1 MKAIIKGKKEIAKG
15 TLWLEFALEKK
26 ISFTPGQI
34 FYINLRNPPFTD
46 PEGDMRHFSIVNP
59 PSRNEIIQMATRIT
73 ESAFKK
79 SLKEL
84 PIGTEVEIHSIMG
97 EFKLP
102 KELSKHVVFIAGG
115 IGITPFMSMLRHAK
129 ETGLSQKITL
139 IYSNRDR
146 ESTAFYDEL
155 SQMSQEMKNFKLI
168 FTMTDDKNWKGE
180 NRRIEPDF
188 IKEYLSDYKED
199 YFMFAGPPAMVDAVR
214 KALKKI
220 GVKGKNIKP
229 ETFTGY

>member
-1 MKAIIKGKKEIAKG
+1 MKAIIKDKKEIAKG

-26 ISFTPGQI
+26 ISFEPGQI

-59 PSRNEIIQMATRIT
+59 PSHADIIQMATRIT
-73 ESAFKK
+73 DSAFKR

-84 PIGTEVEIHSIMG
+84 PLGTEVEIHSIMG
-97 EFKLP
+97 SFQMP
-102 KELSKHVVFIAGG
+102 KDQSRHVVFIAGG

-129 ETGLSQKITL
+129 ETGLSQEITL
-139 IYSNRDR
+139 LYSNRDN

-155 SQMSQEMKNFKLI
+155 NQMSQEMKNFKPVY
-168 FTMTDDKNWKGE
+168 TMTEDKNWKE
-180 NRRIEPDF
+180 ESRMVESDF
-188 IKEYLSDYKED
+188 IKEYLPDYKED

-214 KALKKI
+214 KALKKLD
-220 GVKGKNIKP
+220 VKNKNINP